1 MTICPTC
8 GDEKP
13 DIVRERLDDAVRAV
27 GQFLVADV
35 PLGET
40 LRRIADLAVE
50 ALPPAAAVGVTM
62 LDNKLRPITAVFTD
76 ELAPAIDQ
84 GQYEDGAGPC
94 LTAFRESRVVR
105 VDDTR
110 TVIDRW
116 PRFSD
121 DALRQGVFSTLSL
134 PLMAG
139 DENFGAFNMYAR
151 EAGAF
156 SEEDEDAASLFVT
169 QGSVVLANA
178 RAYWEAFELAG
189 GLRQALTTRA
199 VIEQAKGKLMA
210 TEGCTDEAAFA
221 IMVRASQRE
230 NVKLRE
236 IARRLVEGP

>member
-1 MTICPTC
+1 MTLCPTC
-8 GDEKP
+8 GNGKNL
-13 DIVRERLDDAVRAV
+13 VRERLDDAVRAV

-40 LRRIADLAVE
+40 LRRIADLATE
-50 ALPPAAAVGVTM
+50 ALPPAAAVGITM
-62 LDNKLRPITAVFTD
+62 LDDQLRPTTAVFTD

-84 GQYEDGAGPC
+84 GQYEDGDGPC
-94 LTAFRESRVVR
+94 LMAFREGRIVR

-116 PRFSD
+116 PRYSD
-121 DALRQGVFSTLSL
+121 DALQHGVHSTLSL
-134 PLMAG
+134 PLVAG
-139 DENFGAFNMYAR
+139 DDVFGAFNMYAR

-156 SEEDEDAASLFVT
+156 SEEDEDAAFLFVT

-178 RAYWEAFELAG
+178 RAYWEAFELAS
-189 GLRQALTTRA
+189 GLRLALATRA
-199 VIEQAKGKLMA
+199 VIERAKGKLMA
-210 TEGCTDEAAFA
+210 TEGCSDEEAFA

-236 IARRLVEGP
+236 IARRLVEG

>member
-1 MTICPTC
+1 MTLCPTC
-8 GDEKP
+8 GHEKP

-27 GQFLVADV
+27 GRFLVADA

-50 ALPPAAAVGVTM
+50 ALPPAAAVGITM
-62 LDNKLRPITAVFTD
+62 LDNQLRPTTAVFTD

-84 GQYEDGAGPC
+84 GQYEDGDGPC
-94 LTAFRESRVVR
+94 LTAFTDSRVVR

-116 PRFSD
+116 PRFSK
-121 DALRQGVFSTLSL
+121 DALEHGVSSTLSL

-139 DENFGAFNMYAR
+139 EDNFGAFNMYAR

-169 QGSVVLANA
+169 QASVVLANA
-178 RAYWEAFELAG
+178 RAYWEAFELAA

-210 TEGCTDEAAFA
+210 TEGCTDDEAFA
-221 IMVRASQRE
+221 IMVRASQRQ

-236 IARRLVEGP
+236 IARRLVDRP